1 MSQPH
6 TGFSLALQT
15 HWAVTAS
22 SKLLLKTCTQY
33 LGLSAGLLQA
43 EATDEPLHVAEVVMR
58 PAAVQQVEECWRRLK
73 GKSLYASSK
82 EYLQLVEQVG
92 ECQMFMTAE
101 GLQASLSRNCR
112 FRTWILQ
119 QHWFDK
125 SGGCQKTISN

>member
-6 TGFSLALQT
+6 TGFSQAALQT

-22 SKLLLKTCTQY
+22 SKLLLKILTQY
-33 LGLSAGLLQA
+33 LSLIADLLQA
-43 EATDEPLHVAEVVMR
+43 EATDEPLHVSEVVMP

-92 ECQMFMTAE
+92 KVDVHDSWR
-101 GLQASLSRNCR
+101 ASICRNCR
-112 FRTWILQ
+112 L
-119 QHWFDK
+119 
-125 SGGCQKTISN
+125 